1 MIVDCEM
8 IEDIG
13 NQNEMPF
20 LGIQEDL
27 IIESSSEIKDYTSS
41 CYTFAEQPAF
51 SKSMSVKKTE
61 RLA

>member
-27 IIESSSEIKDYTSS
+27 VIES
-41 CYTFAEQPAF
+41 
-51 SKSMSVKKTE
+51 
-61 RLA
+61 